1 MPNSSLLPCCN
12 HSILQYK
19 PNNILINELQNPL
32 AKKTFTVCSPQEA
45 IVRIRLREQN
55 DVTEPLVLSFSGA
68 TDWLKGWRETCRL
81 ITERNKAKQISIQ
94 NEATHPGLFSVARAK
109 IDVHGTKENI
119 EKDVFSSSHERGTKK
134 FWVPLRNRTPDLR
147 LSGRASERGIR
158 RSEVRFLA
166 GGVFS
171 LSHARDDE
179 KRLFLFLYRAQK
191 LPIFLILV
199 RKENIASNKLP
210 ACI

>member
-1 MPNSSLLPCCN
+1 MDYFFKEKPTQTWSSIIVPNSSLLPCCN
-12 HSILQYK
+12 HSILQCK

-94 NEATHPGLFSVARAK
+94 NEVTHPGLFQ
-109 IDVHGTKENI
+109 
-119 EKDVFSSSHERGTKK
+119 
-134 FWVPLRNRTPDLR
+134 W
-147 LSGRASERGIR
+147 
-158 RSEVRFLA
+158 LA
-166 GGVFS
+166 
-171 LSHARDDE
+171 
-179 KRLFLFLYRAQK
+179 
-191 LPIFLILV
+191 
-199 RKENIASNKLP
+199 RKEMSMEQKRIWRKMFFHLLTSVGQKILSPFEESNP
-210 ACI
+210 RPQAQW